1 MTEQIIGM
9 KKIVT
14 KDRIGSF
21 GMYEKEEDF
30 KDQKIIFNAI
40 QNKEDNRYFDKYGNE
55 YTIDEIELK
64 TLINRRKKIKELI
77 TKIK

>member
-1 MTEQIIGM
+1 MEQIIGM

-21 GMYEKEEDF
+21 GMYEQEEDF

-55 YTIDEIELK
+55 YTIDEIETNNKAIGILMMD
-64 TLINRRKKIKELI
+64 
-77 TKIK
+77 